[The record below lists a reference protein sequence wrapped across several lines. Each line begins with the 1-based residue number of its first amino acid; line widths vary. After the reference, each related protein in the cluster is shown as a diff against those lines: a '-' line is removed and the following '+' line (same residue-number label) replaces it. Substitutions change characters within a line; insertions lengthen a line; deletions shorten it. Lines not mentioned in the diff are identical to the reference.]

1 LETSSFILWIRTMI
15 TAMEQERINYIN
27 NLMQRLH
34 SLNDIIY
41 ESLCDREYAE
51 AQEAIAELQAE
62 IKSLKDSLQDD
73 L

>member
-1 LETSSFILWIRTMI
+1 
-15 TAMEQERINYIN
+15 MEQERINYIN

-41 ESLCDREYAE
+41 ESLCDREYVE

>member
-1 LETSSFILWIRTMI
+1 
-15 TAMEQERINYIN
+15 
-27 NLMQRLH
+27 MQRLH

-41 ESLCDREYAE
+41 ESLCDREYVE

>member
-1 LETSSFILWIRTMI
+1 MV

-34 SLNDIIY
+34 SLNDTIY
-41 ESLCDREYAE
+41 ESLCDREYVE